1 MAYPDLDINALQ
13 PGDVGLMLGA
23 GEVSKMIAWAGDAV
37 YSHAFI
43 IYDQTRLAEAALSG
57 MRLYP
62 IAERIADTKEA
73 LLLDVYRPSNRDGK
87 SYSDTEVQA
96 LRKSIDGYLGR
107 PYAKNQL
114 AELGMVCAMRNK
126 LPDSEAMRWLIHVAL
141 SHLIK
146 DDPSHMVCSE
156 FVYRVLQEAGTQ
168 PAGNIRPTIIQ
179 SFKMHTPFPNLDVRA
194 FIKEMEAII
203 SPPKTTAPTSHETN
217 NDPATPTP
225 PPVPTTAALAAY
237 QNAEPV
243 GAKLDELIQVARSRF
258 LPPQASSSVLIV
270 PDPNPKTILPLD
282 LATSPSLRFIGRLAR
297 LS

>member
-1 MAYPDLDINALQ
+1 MSYPDLAVDALL
-13 PGDVGLMLGA
+13 PGDVCLMLGA
-23 GEVSKMIAWAGDAV
+23 GEVSKMIAWAGDAI

-57 MRLYP
+57 LRLYP
-62 IAERIADTKEA
+62 IADRIADTKEA
-73 LLLDVYRPSNRDGK
+73 LIMDVYRPSNRDGK
-87 SYSDTEVQA
+87 SYSDAEVQA
-96 LRKSIDGYLGR
+96 LRHSIDGYLGR

-126 LPDSEAMRWLIHVAL
+126 LPDSEAIRWLIHVAL
-141 SHLIK
+141 SHLLK

-156 FVYRVLQEAGTQ
+156 FVYRVLQEANTQ

-179 SFKMHTPFPNLDVRA
+179 SFKMHTPFPQLDIKA

-203 SPPKTTAPTSHETN
+203 MPPAPIAATTGTASETPPN
-217 NDPATPTP
+217 TA

-237 QNAEPV
+237 QNAEPL
-243 GAKLDELIQVARSRF
+243 GSKLDELIQVARSRF

-297 LS
+297 